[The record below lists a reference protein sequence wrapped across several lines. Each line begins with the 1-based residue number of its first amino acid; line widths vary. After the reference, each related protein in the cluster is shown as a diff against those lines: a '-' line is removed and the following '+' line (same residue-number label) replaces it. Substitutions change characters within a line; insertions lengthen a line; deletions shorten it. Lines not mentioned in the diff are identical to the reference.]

1 MDARQ
6 FAFLA
11 RQPSATLQ
19 ARDTFWGLSKR
30 GLAFILANMMF
41 WQPVVAMADGIV
53 VNGSGTTLGQAGNGV
68 PIVNIAAPNG
78 SGLSHNQFSDYN
90 VGQQGV
96 ILNNAINRTQETQLG
111 GIILGNPNLG
121 GRAANVILNE
131 VNGGSPSQLKGY
143 TEVAGQSAHVIVANP
158 YGVSCNGCGFINTP
172 KATLTTG
179 KPVIENGQLQRYQV
193 DQGSVAIEG
202 AGLNA
207 SNIDQFEIITRSA
220 KINAEI
226 QAKHLAVIA
235 GANDVDAKTLNAT
248 ARTANPADAPQ
259 LAIDSSAL
267 GGMYAGA
274 IKLVG
279 TEAGVGVKLD
289 GKLIA
294 SGGDI
299 QLDANGQLRMADAT
313 AEKGAVAIKAQSLD
327 AQGAVYAG
335 TDLKVQTQD
344 DLNNHSTLAA
354 ANSINLGSGGQL
366 NNHGII
372 EAGVNL
378 DNSRNPNGDV
388 TLTAQNLNNSGK
400 SVVASRDLTV
410 TTKQTLNNQGGTLS
424 GQRQVTVSAG
434 TLDNSH
440 QGKLLSAER
449 LQLNAEQVRNGQG
462 GLIKSQQSLNATLGH
477 LGNSGGELSSQGSS
491 TLVLAGMDNLTGV
504 VLAQQT
510 LEITGTAEL
519 DNQGG
524 LLSGWQ
530 GLTLK
535 GTGLNN
541 SNKGTVSSLKGGVD
555 ITLSDALNNSQG
567 GALVSQQAL
576 DVKAASLDNSLKG
589 VISSAGAQS
598 LKLSDRLDN
607 SQGGSIDSAA
617 TLTLQAMALGN
628 QGGTVNATGD
638 LEFIGSDL
646 DNSHGTFTGKQG
658 VTLDLLGHLINNQG
672 TLSAAGPLLLKR
684 STKVENQ
691 GGELSSQQ
699 WLRLFTEHLDNRQK
713 GRVAA
718 NDSVLISTSGEVQ
731 NSDGGEILSREA
743 DLQLNA
749 ERLDNAKGLLQAKTN
764 LGLDVVADAG
774 NQGGQVIAEQGDLTL
789 KAGHL
794 DNRAGKVS
802 ALNGGATLE
811 TAAGGRLDNRDGA
824 LFAQQGLHI
833 SAKDL
838 DNSAG
843 QISARQIELEL
854 AGALDNRQG
863 LIESRSTLATAAASL
878 DNQRGQLRALGLV
891 SKTRFDIGG
900 TFDNRDGLLETA
912 NHDLDFDAGGFNN
925 RGGSLLHSGSGVF
938 GISMANL
945 EDVGGRLKTA
955 GQLTLEAERWTNS
968 SAIQADQ
975 LLVKVDHLTQT
986 ADGQLLAGN
995 GLTGS
1000 GSHWSN
1006 DGLIGSDAALNL
1018 DLSGNYSG
1026 KGRLSSLGQLDLHA
1040 AQLDLADSASIAGG
1054 ANSTLKVD
1062 GALNSAGRITA
1073 KQNLHLTAAS
1083 INNHGTLGSG
1093 EDLNLT
1099 ATTLVNDH
1107 GLISSGGNMQLLTT
1121 SFTNRYAQVY
1131 SLGTAL
1137 IAKDDQQTR
1146 ADLLD
1151 NRSGDIES
1159 LGKLSIAA
1167 STVNNVMDVLEYTE
1181 HEKSAASITRLPCE
1195 WIGCDDRGGG
1205 RINGLWEVAE
1215 TDRLRVTNSS
1225 AAASLNSGADLQIDT
1240 QILTNTS
1247 SLITA
1252 AGDINVKAETVH
1264 NQGLQPQEITTL
1276 RRYQSY
1282 VNETGNAAA
1291 RAAAFNARNN
1301 PTPSASFA
1309 SDLSAFIAWTGVLLS
1324 SSSKVVDGDQ
1334 SFAATIQ
1341 AGGKVN
1347 LKADKTLDNSVIR
1360 SFYEYVGAG
1369 KTLTDTGVGNGYS
1382 TPIRI
1387 NPQLPPELA
1396 QQQVNPLVLPGFTLP
1411 TSGNGL
1417 FRLSGQGSTLA
1428 QAPTPAQIAGLPDAA
1443 SLSRPHKYLIETN
1456 PALTNLKQFMSSD
1469 YLLSNLGYNPDESAK
1484 RLGDGFYEQKLIQQ
1498 AMVARTGQRF
1508 IDGQDSNEK
1517 LFKHLMDN
1525 ALQSKQ
1531 QLDLSVGVTL
1541 TSEQIAALT
1550 HDIVWLESHEVNGE
1564 QVLVPVLYLAQAN
1577 NRLAPN
1583 GSLIA
1588 GKDVSLIAGKDL
1600 NNVGTLR
1607 AANDLSA
1614 VAGENLVNSGLAEAG
1629 KGLNLTAG
1637 KDLLNKAGGVIAG
1650 RDVALTATDGD
1661 VVNERTLTSH
1671 QSNKDSFAQQRDFV
1685 DSAARIEA
1693 ANNLTINAG
1702 RDFNNSA
1709 GVLKS
1714 AADTRITAGRDVSLT
1729 AVEQVVGNQLNA
1741 NYRDK
1746 SVTQHGSTLEAGRDL
1761 SISAGRDI
1769 TAIASHIEAKR
1780 DVSMSAKEN
1789 LTLASAANEQHW
1801 FSQTKSFKGQEDH
1814 VQQVSTTVTA
1824 GGSVALSAG
1833 KDLELIASRVSAGDE
1848 AYLYAGNDLNL
1859 ETAENT
1865 DYSYYSK
1872 AKKGAWGKKSS
1883 KMSESENDVAV
1894 SSSIE
1899 AGKKV
1904 VISAAQDINAEGAKL
1919 SSAGELLAT
1928 AGRDIN
1934 LEAAENYASQ
1944 ANASSKK
1951 GLFSSKSSSISTSQ
1965 TTLTTTELVAQS
1977 INLRADNDISLK
1989 ATALRADGAVKLN
2002 AGNDV
2007 EIGTAEVHQTSSQS
2021 KQSGKVGMTV
2031 TGWVSATKKA
2041 QQTEQSASQSIGSDI
2056 SADSLQITSG
2066 RDTSVRGS
2074 TLVTDRNLQVDA
2086 GRNLEVVS
2094 AENTSSANSKSSSKK
2109 VGEVGSWWQGAT
2121 GVVKQK
2127 GTDQSDTIRQS
2138 GSQIAS
2144 LEGNV
2149 SLKAGEHY
2157 NQIASQ
2163 LVAPK
2168 GDIDIKAK
2176 QVDIQ
2181 AGFDTLK
2188 TNNTASTSRT
2198 AIGGTVSV
2206 PLLNALQGI
2215 QQMGKAA
2222 QETSDGR
2229 MLALAAVNVAMNANQ
2244 ALEAGQA
2251 LMVDPRAGVKISIN
2265 LSNSRSDK
2273 EGSQSGSNVVG
2284 SSVVAGGDVN
2294 IVAKGAGAASNLNVV
2309 GSRIE
2314 AGGDANLKADG
2325 QVNLLAAQNT
2335 AHQQSSNGNSGWSAG
2350 VGFGFGES
2358 NGITFELA
2366 ANKGRGKSDGDDV
2379 TQSNTYIKAGQTVRL
2394 DSGGDTS
2401 LKGAVVSGQ
2410 QVKANVGGNLN
2421 VESLQDTSTYRS
2433 EQLSANVGVSLCIPP
2448 FCYGMSSASGG
2459 IAQQKMHSDYAS
2471 VSEQSGIKA
2480 GDGGFQVEVRGNTDL
2495 KGAIIA
2501 STDKAVADGKNSLS
2515 TGSLT
2520 SSDIKNKAEYDA
2532 SSINLSGGFGG
2543 KVGRDKDGNASA
2555 TANKNGPV
2563 IASKEGVS
2571 VSAPIALFAGD
2582 SSSSKTLSGISGATV
2597 SITDSAKQHALTGQT
2612 AEQAIAAINTDVSSD
2627 RDGSNKLKP
2636 IFDAKEIQVG
2646 FEITGKFIQNA
2657 SMYLESRAREV
2668 DETRRQA
2675 DKEYAAAHNQELSDE
2690 ERQLHRNNYFALKE
2704 RADTVAKDWGAGG
2717 TYRQIATALV
2727 AGVSGNVSG
2736 STSQFAQN
2744 MFVNYVQQQGSDYI
2758 GKLVLNGLKEG
2769 SPEHA
2774 GLHAILGCA
2783 GAAAS
2788 NQSCSAG
2795 ALGGSAS
2802 SVLAGLFNETSP
2814 NETNEE
2820 REAKRNIIASVVT
2833 GIAAMNNPNGAA
2845 TATNAAIANV
2855 DNNWLATQQMVQ
2867 MTKELAAA
2875 PSFREKLAVYG
2886 KWLSVSG
2893 NQDFI
2898 AGSALFKSFSD
2909 SMASAGIDTLNGAA
2923 GVLKDPIAS
2932 IDAMNEFILSVD
2944 GQKLFGAAADTF
2956 RSKITQIRDAL
2967 VIGGDE
2973 NAENLGKQLGQA
2985 LGLYAQVIA
2994 SGGTGAAKGASTLS
3008 KAGVEVS
3015 SRGMKDIATTVK
3027 ATGGIETK
3035 LAKLERSGY
3044 QLDVPLVEAKPI
3056 ELPLAGGT
3064 KLLESSSI
3072 RADAAVRL
3080 IQEVTLA
3087 DGTVI
3092 PKGSIV
3098 TVSDDVMRVVY
3109 PNGVVE
3115 LGSYAEAVSPS
3126 LGGGKPKKEFSGGKP
3141 AVEGDP
3147 YNPSVVDDRSDFNK
3161 DWYGREK
3168 LGPVDPKWLELK
3180 QMQVSEL
3187 RGKLPEG
3194 LKVEGNVAVADV
3206 HIEGLPSKIAAHSG
3220 VNRSSYGFVGRG
3232 SGNYVSEVIPGATG
3246 HPINRMTD
3254 AEYKILDNISDMLG
3268 NNRNVKGTIDL
3279 FSELKVCASCSNVI
3293 EQFKS
3298 RYPNINVNFRVNP
3311 NGRRVGVSDE

>member
-1 MDARQ
+1 M
-6 FAFLA
+6 
-11 RQPSATLQ
+11 
-19 ARDTFWGLSKR
+19 
-30 GLAFILANMMF
+30 
-41 WQPVVAMADGIV
+41 
-53 VNGSGTTLGQAGNGV
+53 
-68 PIVNIAAPNG
+68 PIVNIATPNG
-78 SGLSHNQFSDYN
+78 SGLSHNKFSDYN

-96 ILNNAINRTQETQLG
+96 ILNNATGRTQETQLG
-111 GIILGNPNLG
+111 GIILGNSNLG

-143 TEVAGQSAHVIVANP
+143 TEVAGQAAHVIVANP

-179 KPVIENGQLQRYQV
+179 KPVIENGQVQRYQV

-226 QAKHLAVIA
+226 QARHLAVIA

-410 TTKQTLNNQGGTLS
+410 TTTQTLNNQGGTLS
-424 GQRQVTVSAG
+424 GQRQVTVSAA

-567 GALVSQQAL
+567 GGLVSQQAL

-598 LKLSDRLDN
+598 LKISDLLDN

-691 GGELSSQQ
+691 GGDLSSQQ

-718 NDSVLISTSGEVQ
+718 NESVLISASGEVQ

-749 ERLDNAKGLLQAKTN
+749 ERLDNARGLLQAKTN
-764 LGLDVVADAG
+764 LGLDVAADAG
-774 NQGGQVIAEQGDLTL
+774 NQGGQVIAQQGDLTL

-811 TAAGGRLDNRDGA
+811 TAADGRLDNRDGA
-824 LFAQQGLHI
+824 LFAQQALHI

-854 AGALDNRQG
+854 AGALNNRQG
-863 LIESRSTLATAAASL
+863 LIESGSTLATAAASL
-878 DNQRGQLRALGLV
+878 DNQRGQLRALGLA
-891 SKTRFDIGG
+891 SKTRFSIAG
-900 TFDNRDGLLETA
+900 TFDNRDGSLETA
-912 NHDLDFDAGGFNN
+912 NNDLAFDAGGFNN

-986 ADGQLLAGN
+986 ADGQLLAGT

-1006 DGLIGSDAALNL
+1006 DGLIGSDATLNL
-1018 DLSGNYSG
+1018 DLNGNYSG
-1026 KGRLSSLGQLDLHA
+1026 KGRLSSIGQLDLHA

-1054 ANSTLKVD
+1054 ANGTLTID

-1073 KQNLHLTAAS
+1073 SQKLLLNAAS
-1083 INNHGTLGSG
+1083 IHNLGTLGSG
-1093 EDLNLT
+1093 EDLSLN
-1099 ATTLVNDH
+1099 AATLVNDH
-1107 GLISSGGNMQLLTT
+1107 GLISSGGNMQLLTN

-1137 IAKDDQQTR
+1137 IAKEDQQAR

-1159 LGKLSIAA
+1159 LGKLTIAA
-1167 STVNNVMDVLEYTE
+1167 STLNNVMDVLQYTE
-1181 HEKSAASITRLPCE
+1181 HEKSAASITRLSCTLIPVA
-1195 WIGCDDRGGG
+1195 GCDDRGGG

-1240 QILTNTS
+1240 QTLTNTS

-1252 AGDINVKAETVH
+1252 AGDINIKAETVH

-1276 RRYQSY
+1276 RRYWSF
-1282 VNETGNAAA
+1282 VNETGTAAA
-1291 RAAAFNARNN
+1291 LAAAFNARNN
-1301 PTPSASFA
+1301 PTPSSSFA
-1309 SDLSAFIAWTGVLLS
+1309 SDLSAFIAWTGVMLS

-1347 LKADKTLDNSVIR
+1347 LKADQTLDNSVIR

-1396 QQQVNPLVLPGFTLP
+1396 QQQVNPLELPGFTLP
-1411 TSGNGL
+1411 TGGNGL

-1525 ALQSKQ
+1525 AIQSKQ
-1531 QLDLSVGVTL
+1531 QLDLAVGVTL
-1541 TSEQIAALT
+1541 TSEQVAALT

-1614 VAGENLVNSGLAEAG
+1614 VAGENLVNSGLVEAG
-1629 KGLNLTAG
+1629 NRQ
-1637 KDLLNKAGGVIAG
+1637 DLLAGDYLVNRAGGIIAG
-1650 RDVALTATDGD
+1650 RDVTLTTTQGD
-1661 VVNERTLTSH
+1661 VINDRTLTTH
-1671 QSNKDSFAQQRDFV
+1671 QSSSAAYVREQRRDFL

-1693 ANNLTINAG
+1693 GNSLSIDAE
-1702 RDFNNSA
+1702 RDFDSNGS
-1709 GVLKS
+1709 VLHS
-1714 AADTRITAGRDVSLT
+1714 GGDTRIKAGRNVSLN
-1729 AVEQVVGNQLNA
+1729 AVEQVVSNDRGIGNLDQS
-1741 NYRDK
+1741 K
-1746 SVTQHGSTLEAGRDL
+1746 TQHGATLESGGDL
-1761 SISAGRDI
+1761 SIEAGGNV
-1769 TAIASHIEAKR
+1769 TAIASQIDAKG
-1780 DVSMSAKEN
+1780 DVSMTAKDN

-1801 FSQTKSFKGQEDH
+1801 ASKTGTTKSEEDRVH
-1814 VQQVSTTVTA
+1814 QQATTVTA
-1824 GGSVALSAG
+1824 GGDVTLKSG
-1833 KDLELIASRVSAGDE
+1833 QDMTLISSKVKAGDE
-1848 AYLYAGNDLNL
+1848 AYLVAGGELNLLAEQDSEHSLYDMKKKGGWGNLQTQRDEVTRTTHIGSEISAGGNLTLKSDGDQKYQVAKLESGKDLTLESGGAITFEAVKDLHQESHEKTNNNSFWVSSKGKGNTDETLRQTQMVAAGNIVIKAVDGLKIDVRQVNQQTVSQSIDAMVKADPQLAWLKEAEKRGDVDWRVVKEIHDSYKYSNSGLGPASQIIIAIVMAAVVGPMAMGAMGTATGGAVVAGTMSSGTAGMLVSGAGAIATGAATNATVSFINNGGNLGAVFKDVTSSDAMKGYVISGVTAGLTTGYFDKWVGGKTNVLTGKVDLQL
-1859 ETAENT
+1859 NT
-1865 DYSYYSK
+1865 WAGVGKFAASQTLQGGTSMLLSK
-1872 AKKGAWGKKSS
+1872 ALGQGGNASDVLKNALFNTLAAASFNAVGDYTLGVFDDGSLPKIAIHAMVGGLLSEATGGDFKTGALAAGASEALVVELGQLVKGDENLLVMSS
-1883 KMSESENDVAV
+1883 QIVGV
-1894 SSSIE
+1894 L
-1899 AGKKV
+1899 
-1904 VISAAQDINAEGAKL
+1904 AA
-1919 SSAGELLAT
+1919 
-1928 AGRDIN
+1928 
-1934 LEAAENYASQ
+1934 ASQ
-1944 ANASSKK
+1944 KDAD
-1951 GLFSSKSSSISTSQ
+1951 
-1965 TTLTTTELVAQS
+1965 AQS
-1977 INLRADNDISLK
+1977 IEKGRWVAQQAILYNNLNHAAAEKLLKEIKDCRAAGGCSESKLKSILGKYESLSAERSNAINACGTRACVDKILNSSIRMDDPVSQELLGLLRQTTYDTPGLLQGNPDLVSWQSPNPSGWGDTFALDKQQAFAKNLKEGWLTPQELADLDRWNDSTSWVDRSAGRKLEPKEK
-1989 ATALRADGAVKLN
+1989 ASILL
-2002 AGNDV
+2002 
-2007 EIGTAEVHQTSSQS
+2007 ELGTAAAMALM
-2021 KQSGKVGMTV
+2021 GG
-2031 TGWVSATKKA
+2031 
-2041 QQTEQSASQSIGSDI
+2041 
-2056 SADSLQITSG
+2056 
-2066 RDTSVRGS
+2066 RGS
-2074 TLVTDRNLQVDA
+2074 
-2086 GRNLEVVS
+2086 
-2094 AENTSSANSKSSSKK
+2094 
-2109 VGEVGSWWQGAT
+2109 VGGAA
-2121 GVVKQK
+2121 K
-2127 GTDQSDTIRQS
+2127 GTSEAAIQIPGRVQSRIN
-2138 GSQIAS
+2138 IANERTATTPLRENS
-2144 LEGNV
+2144 NPV
-2149 SLKAGEHY
+2149 S
-2157 NQIASQ
+2157 
-2163 LVAPK
+2163 
-2168 GDIDIKAK
+2168 
-2176 QVDIQ
+2176 
-2181 AGFDTLK
+2181 AGFDHVLK
-2188 TNNTASTSRT
+2188 
-2198 AIGGTVSV
+2198 GHF
-2206 PLLNALQGI
+2206 
-2215 QQMGKAA
+2215 
-2222 QETSDGR
+2222 D
-2229 MLALAAVNVAMNANQ
+2229 
-2244 ALEAGQA
+2244 
-2251 LMVDPRAGVKISIN
+2251 VKV
-2265 LSNSRSDK
+2265 SNSRSVFTVSPNELK
-2273 EGSQSGSNVVG
+2273 GILQSGTVVK
-2284 SSVVAGGDVN
+2284 SPVSAMP
-2294 IVAKGAGAASNLNVV
+2294 
-2309 GSRIE
+2309 
-2314 AGGDANLKADG
+2314 DG
-2325 QVNLLAAQNT
+2325 QFVRT
-2335 AHQQSSNGNSGWSAG
+2335 VD
-2350 VGFGFGES
+2350 VGRVIG
-2358 NGITFELA
+2358 TTTL
-2366 ANKGRGKSDGDDV
+2366 KDG
-2379 TQSNTYIKAGQTVRL
+2379 
-2394 DSGGDTS
+2394 
-2401 LKGAVVSGQ
+2401 
-2410 QVKANVGGNLN
+2410 
-2421 VESLQDTSTYRS
+2421 
-2433 EQLSANVGVSLCIPP
+2433 GVST
-2448 FCYGMSSASGG
+2448 
-2459 IAQQKMHSDYAS
+2459 S
-2471 VSEQSGIKA
+2471 VMKI
-2480 GDGGFQVEVRGNTDL
+2480 F
-2495 KGAIIA
+2495 
-2501 STDKAVADGKNSLS
+2501 TDKAG
-2515 TGSLT
+2515 
-2520 SSDIKNKAEYDA
+2520 
-2532 SSINLSGGFGG
+2532 NLI
-2543 KVGRDKDGNASA
+2543 
-2555 TANKNGPV
+2555 TAFPV
-2563 IASKEGVS
+2563 K
-2571 VSAPIALFAGD
+2571 
-2582 SSSSKTLSGISGATV
+2582 
-2597 SITDSAKQHALTGQT
+2597 
-2612 AEQAIAAINTDVSSD
+2612 AIN
-2627 RDGSNKLKP
+2627 
-2636 IFDAKEIQVG
+2636 
-2646 FEITGKFIQNA
+2646 
-2657 SMYLESRAREV
+2657 
-2668 DETRRQA
+2668 
-2675 DKEYAAAHNQELSDE
+2675 
-2690 ERQLHRNNYFALKE
+2690 
-2704 RADTVAKDWGAGG
+2704 
-2717 TYRQIATALV
+2717 
-2727 AGVSGNVSG
+2727 
-2736 STSQFAQN
+2736 
-2744 MFVNYVQQQGSDYI
+2744 
-2758 GKLVLNGLKEG
+2758 
-2769 SPEHA
+2769 
-2774 GLHAILGCA
+2774 
-2783 GAAAS
+2783 
-2788 NQSCSAG
+2788 
-2795 ALGGSAS
+2795 
-2802 SVLAGLFNETSP
+2802 
-2814 NETNEE
+2814 
-2820 REAKRNIIASVVT
+2820 
-2833 GIAAMNNPNGAA
+2833 
-2845 TATNAAIANV
+2845 
-2855 DNNWLATQQMVQ
+2855 
-2867 MTKELAAA
+2867 
-2875 PSFREKLAVYG
+2875 
-2886 KWLSVSG
+2886 
-2893 NQDFI
+2893 
-2898 AGSALFKSFSD
+2898 
-2909 SMASAGIDTLNGAA
+2909 
-2923 GVLKDPIAS
+2923 
-2932 IDAMNEFILSVD
+2932 
-2944 GQKLFGAAADTF
+2944 
-2956 RSKITQIRDAL
+2956 
-2967 VIGGDE
+2967 
-2973 NAENLGKQLGQA
+2973 
-2985 LGLYAQVIA
+2985 
-2994 SGGTGAAKGASTLS
+2994 
-3008 KAGVEVS
+3008 
-3015 SRGMKDIATTVK
+3015 
-3027 ATGGIETK
+3027 
-3035 LAKLERSGY
+3035 
-3044 QLDVPLVEAKPI
+3044 
-3056 ELPLAGGT
+3056 
-3064 KLLESSSI
+3064 
-3072 RADAAVRL
+3072 
-3080 IQEVTLA
+3080 
-3087 DGTVI
+3087 
-3092 PKGSIV
+3092 
-3098 TVSDDVMRVVY
+3098 
-3109 PNGVVE
+3109 
-3115 LGSYAEAVSPS
+3115 
-3126 LGGGKPKKEFSGGKP
+3126 
-3141 AVEGDP
+3141 
-3147 YNPSVVDDRSDFNK
+3147 
-3161 DWYGREK
+3161 
-3168 LGPVDPKWLELK
+3168 
-3180 QMQVSEL
+3180 
-3187 RGKLPEG
+3187 
-3194 LKVEGNVAVADV
+3194 
-3206 HIEGLPSKIAAHSG
+3206 
-3220 VNRSSYGFVGRG
+3220 
-3232 SGNYVSEVIPGATG
+3232 
-3246 HPINRMTD
+3246 
-3254 AEYKILDNISDMLG
+3254 
-3268 NNRNVKGTIDL
+3268 
-3279 FSELKVCASCSNVI
+3279 
-3293 EQFKS
+3293 
-3298 RYPNINVNFRVNP
+3298 
-3311 NGRRVGVSDE
+3311 

>member
-1 MDARQ
+1 MDVRQ
-6 FAFLA
+6 LAFLA

-19 ARDTFWGLSKR
+19 ARDSFWGLSKR
-30 GLAFILANMMF
+30 GLAFILANVMF

-68 PIVNIAAPNG
+68 PIVNIATPNG
-78 SGLSHNQFSDYN
+78 SGLSHNKFSDYN

-96 ILNNAINRTQETQLG
+96 ILNNATGRTQETQLG
-111 GIILGNPNLG
+111 GIILGNSNLG

-143 TEVAGQSAHVIVANP
+143 TEVAGQAAHVIVANP

-193 DQGSVAIEG
+193 DQGRVAIEG

-410 TTKQTLNNQGGTLS
+410 TTTQTLNNQGGTLS
-424 GQRQVTVSAG
+424 GQRQVTVSAA

-567 GALVSQQAL
+567 GGLVSQQAL

-598 LKLSDRLDN
+598 LKISDLLDN

-691 GGELSSQQ
+691 GGDLSSQQ

-718 NDSVLISTSGEVQ
+718 NESVLISASGEVQ

-749 ERLDNAKGLLQAKTN
+749 ERLDNARGLLQAKTN
-764 LGLDVVADAG
+764 LGLDVAADAG
-774 NQGGQVIAEQGDLTL
+774 NQGGQVIAQQGDLTL

-811 TAAGGRLDNRDGA
+811 TAADGRLDNRDGA
-824 LFAQQGLHI
+824 LFAQQALHI

-854 AGALDNRQG
+854 AGALNNRQG
-863 LIESRSTLATAAASL
+863 LIESGSTLATAAASL
-878 DNQRGQLRALGLV
+878 DNQRGQLRALGLA
-891 SKTRFDIGG
+891 SKTRFSIAG
-900 TFDNRDGLLETA
+900 TFDNRDGSLETA
-912 NHDLDFDAGGFNN
+912 NNDLAFDAGGFNN

-986 ADGQLLAGN
+986 ADGQLLAGT

-1006 DGLIGSDAALNL
+1006 DGLIGSDATLNL
-1018 DLSGNYSG
+1018 DLNGNYSG
-1026 KGRLSSLGQLDLHA
+1026 KGRLSSIGQLDLHA

-1054 ANSTLKVD
+1054 ANGTLTID

-1073 KQNLHLTAAS
+1073 SQKLLLNAAS
-1083 INNHGTLGSG
+1083 IHNLGTLGSG
-1093 EDLNLT
+1093 EDLSLN
-1099 ATTLVNDH
+1099 AATLVNDH
-1107 GLISSGGNMQLLTT
+1107 GLISSGGNMQLLTN

-1137 IAKDDQQTR
+1137 IAKEDQQAR

-1159 LGKLSIAA
+1159 LGKLTIAA
-1167 STVNNVMDVLEYTE
+1167 STLNNVMDVLQYTE
-1181 HEKSAASITRLPCE
+1181 HEKSAASITRLSCTLIPVA
-1195 WIGCDDRGGG
+1195 GCDDRGGG

-1240 QILTNTS
+1240 QTLTNTS

-1252 AGDINVKAETVH
+1252 AGDINIKAETVH

-1276 RRYQSY
+1276 RRYWSF
-1282 VNETGNAAA
+1282 VNETGTAAA
-1291 RAAAFNARNN
+1291 LAAAFNARNN
-1301 PTPSASFA
+1301 PTPSSSFA
-1309 SDLSAFIAWTGVLLS
+1309 SDLSAFIAWTGVMLS

-1347 LKADKTLDNSVIR
+1347 LKADQTLDNSVIR

-1396 QQQVNPLVLPGFTLP
+1396 QQQVNPLELPGFTLP
-1411 TSGNGL
+1411 TGGNGL

-1525 ALQSKQ
+1525 AIQSKQ
-1531 QLDLSVGVTL
+1531 QLDLAVGVTL
-1541 TSEQIAALT
+1541 TSEQVAALT

-1614 VAGENLVNSGLAEAG
+1614 VAGENLVNSGLVEAG
-1629 KGLNLTAG
+1629 NRQ
-1637 KDLLNKAGGVIAG
+1637 DLLAGDYLVNRAGGIIAG
-1650 RDVALTATDGD
+1650 RDVTLTTTQGD
-1661 VVNERTLTSH
+1661 VINDRTLTTH
-1671 QSNKDSFAQQRDFV
+1671 QSSSAAYVREQRRDFL

-1693 ANNLTINAG
+1693 GNSLSIDAE
-1702 RDFNNSA
+1702 RDFDSNGS
-1709 GVLKS
+1709 VLHS
-1714 AADTRITAGRDVSLT
+1714 GGDTRIKAGRNVSLN
-1729 AVEQVVGNQLNA
+1729 AVEQVVSNDRGIGNLDQS
-1741 NYRDK
+1741 K
-1746 SVTQHGSTLEAGRDL
+1746 TQHGATLESGGDL
-1761 SISAGRDI
+1761 SIEAGGNV
-1769 TAIASHIEAKR
+1769 TAIASQIDAKG
-1780 DVSMSAKEN
+1780 DVSMTAKDN

-1801 FSQTKSFKGQEDH
+1801 ASKTGTTKSEEDRVH
-1814 VQQVSTTVTA
+1814 QQATTVTA
-1824 GGSVALSAG
+1824 GGDVTLKSG
-1833 KDLELIASRVSAGDE
+1833 QDMTLISSKVKAGDE
-1848 AYLYAGNDLNL
+1848 AYLVAGGELNLLAEQDSEHSLYDMKKKGGWGNLQTQRDEVTRTTHIGSEISAGGNLTLKSDGDQKYQVAKLESGKDLTLESGGAITFEAVKDLHQESHEKTNNNSFWVSSKGKGNTDETLRQTQMVAAGNIVIKAVDGLKIDVRQVNQQTVSQSIDAMVKADPQLAWLKEAEKRGDVDWRVVKEIHDSYKYSNSGLGPASQIIIAIVMAAVVGPMAMGAMGTATGGAVVAGTMSSGTAGMLVSGAGAIATGAATNATVSFINNGGNLGAVFKDVTSSDAMKGYVISGVTAGLTTGYFDKWVGGKTNVLTGKVDLQL
-1859 ETAENT
+1859 NT
-1865 DYSYYSK
+1865 WAGVGKFAASQTLQGGTSMLLSK
-1872 AKKGAWGKKSS
+1872 ALGQGGNASDVLKNALFNTLAAASFNAVGDYTLGVFDDGSLPKIAIHAMVGGLLSEATGGDFKTGALAAGASEALVVELGQLVKGDENLLVMSS
-1883 KMSESENDVAV
+1883 QIVGV
-1894 SSSIE
+1894 L
-1899 AGKKV
+1899 
-1904 VISAAQDINAEGAKL
+1904 AA
-1919 SSAGELLAT
+1919 
-1928 AGRDIN
+1928 
-1934 LEAAENYASQ
+1934 ASQ
-1944 ANASSKK
+1944 KDAD
-1951 GLFSSKSSSISTSQ
+1951 
-1965 TTLTTTELVAQS
+1965 AQS
-1977 INLRADNDISLK
+1977 IEKGRWVAQQAILYNNLNHAAAEKLLKEIKDCRAAGGCSESKLKSILGKYESLSAERSNAINACGTRACVDKILNSSIRMDDPVSQELLGLLRQTTYDTPGLLQGNPDLVSWQSPNPSGWGDTFALDKQQAFAKNLKEGWLTPQELADLDRWNDSTSWVDRSAGRKLEPKEK
-1989 ATALRADGAVKLN
+1989 ASILL
-2002 AGNDV
+2002 
-2007 EIGTAEVHQTSSQS
+2007 ELGTAAAMALM
-2021 KQSGKVGMTV
+2021 GG
-2031 TGWVSATKKA
+2031 
-2041 QQTEQSASQSIGSDI
+2041 
-2056 SADSLQITSG
+2056 
-2066 RDTSVRGS
+2066 RGS
-2074 TLVTDRNLQVDA
+2074 
-2086 GRNLEVVS
+2086 
-2094 AENTSSANSKSSSKK
+2094 
-2109 VGEVGSWWQGAT
+2109 VGGAA
-2121 GVVKQK
+2121 K
-2127 GTDQSDTIRQS
+2127 GTSEAAIQIPGRVQSRIN
-2138 GSQIAS
+2138 IANERTATTPLRENS
-2144 LEGNV
+2144 NPV
-2149 SLKAGEHY
+2149 S
-2157 NQIASQ
+2157 
-2163 LVAPK
+2163 
-2168 GDIDIKAK
+2168 
-2176 QVDIQ
+2176 
-2181 AGFDTLK
+2181 AGFDHVLK
-2188 TNNTASTSRT
+2188 
-2198 AIGGTVSV
+2198 GHF
-2206 PLLNALQGI
+2206 
-2215 QQMGKAA
+2215 
-2222 QETSDGR
+2222 D
-2229 MLALAAVNVAMNANQ
+2229 
-2244 ALEAGQA
+2244 
-2251 LMVDPRAGVKISIN
+2251 VKV
-2265 LSNSRSDK
+2265 SNSRSVFTVSPNELK
-2273 EGSQSGSNVVG
+2273 GILQSGTVVK
-2284 SSVVAGGDVN
+2284 SPVSAMP
-2294 IVAKGAGAASNLNVV
+2294 
-2309 GSRIE
+2309 
-2314 AGGDANLKADG
+2314 DG
-2325 QVNLLAAQNT
+2325 QFVRT
-2335 AHQQSSNGNSGWSAG
+2335 VD
-2350 VGFGFGES
+2350 VGRVIG
-2358 NGITFELA
+2358 TTTL
-2366 ANKGRGKSDGDDV
+2366 KDG
-2379 TQSNTYIKAGQTVRL
+2379 
-2394 DSGGDTS
+2394 
-2401 LKGAVVSGQ
+2401 
-2410 QVKANVGGNLN
+2410 
-2421 VESLQDTSTYRS
+2421 
-2433 EQLSANVGVSLCIPP
+2433 GVST
-2448 FCYGMSSASGG
+2448 
-2459 IAQQKMHSDYAS
+2459 S
-2471 VSEQSGIKA
+2471 VMKI
-2480 GDGGFQVEVRGNTDL
+2480 F
-2495 KGAIIA
+2495 
-2501 STDKAVADGKNSLS
+2501 TDKAG
-2515 TGSLT
+2515 
-2520 SSDIKNKAEYDA
+2520 
-2532 SSINLSGGFGG
+2532 NLI
-2543 KVGRDKDGNASA
+2543 
-2555 TANKNGPV
+2555 TAFPV
-2563 IASKEGVS
+2563 K
-2571 VSAPIALFAGD
+2571 
-2582 SSSSKTLSGISGATV
+2582 
-2597 SITDSAKQHALTGQT
+2597 
-2612 AEQAIAAINTDVSSD
+2612 AIN
-2627 RDGSNKLKP
+2627 
-2636 IFDAKEIQVG
+2636 
-2646 FEITGKFIQNA
+2646 
-2657 SMYLESRAREV
+2657 
-2668 DETRRQA
+2668 
-2675 DKEYAAAHNQELSDE
+2675 
-2690 ERQLHRNNYFALKE
+2690 
-2704 RADTVAKDWGAGG
+2704 
-2717 TYRQIATALV
+2717 
-2727 AGVSGNVSG
+2727 
-2736 STSQFAQN
+2736 
-2744 MFVNYVQQQGSDYI
+2744 
-2758 GKLVLNGLKEG
+2758 
-2769 SPEHA
+2769 
-2774 GLHAILGCA
+2774 
-2783 GAAAS
+2783 
-2788 NQSCSAG
+2788 
-2795 ALGGSAS
+2795 
-2802 SVLAGLFNETSP
+2802 
-2814 NETNEE
+2814 
-2820 REAKRNIIASVVT
+2820 
-2833 GIAAMNNPNGAA
+2833 
-2845 TATNAAIANV
+2845 
-2855 DNNWLATQQMVQ
+2855 
-2867 MTKELAAA
+2867 
-2875 PSFREKLAVYG
+2875 
-2886 KWLSVSG
+2886 
-2893 NQDFI
+2893 
-2898 AGSALFKSFSD
+2898 
-2909 SMASAGIDTLNGAA
+2909 
-2923 GVLKDPIAS
+2923 
-2932 IDAMNEFILSVD
+2932 
-2944 GQKLFGAAADTF
+2944 
-2956 RSKITQIRDAL
+2956 
-2967 VIGGDE
+2967 
-2973 NAENLGKQLGQA
+2973 
-2985 LGLYAQVIA
+2985 
-2994 SGGTGAAKGASTLS
+2994 
-3008 KAGVEVS
+3008 
-3015 SRGMKDIATTVK
+3015 
-3027 ATGGIETK
+3027 
-3035 LAKLERSGY
+3035 
-3044 QLDVPLVEAKPI
+3044 
-3056 ELPLAGGT
+3056 
-3064 KLLESSSI
+3064 
-3072 RADAAVRL
+3072 
-3080 IQEVTLA
+3080 
-3087 DGTVI
+3087 
-3092 PKGSIV
+3092 
-3098 TVSDDVMRVVY
+3098 
-3109 PNGVVE
+3109 
-3115 LGSYAEAVSPS
+3115 
-3126 LGGGKPKKEFSGGKP
+3126 
-3141 AVEGDP
+3141 
-3147 YNPSVVDDRSDFNK
+3147 
-3161 DWYGREK
+3161 
-3168 LGPVDPKWLELK
+3168 
-3180 QMQVSEL
+3180 
-3187 RGKLPEG
+3187 
-3194 LKVEGNVAVADV
+3194 
-3206 HIEGLPSKIAAHSG
+3206 
-3220 VNRSSYGFVGRG
+3220 
-3232 SGNYVSEVIPGATG
+3232 
-3246 HPINRMTD
+3246 
-3254 AEYKILDNISDMLG
+3254 
-3268 NNRNVKGTIDL
+3268 
-3279 FSELKVCASCSNVI
+3279 
-3293 EQFKS
+3293 
-3298 RYPNINVNFRVNP
+3298 
-3311 NGRRVGVSDE
+3311 

>member
-1 MDARQ
+1 MDVRQ
-6 FAFLA
+6 LAFLA

-19 ARDTFWGLSKR
+19 ARDSFWGLSKR
-30 GLAFILANMMF
+30 GLAFILANVMF

-68 PIVNIAAPNG
+68 PIVNIATPNG
-78 SGLSHNQFSDYN
+78 SGLSHNKFSDYN

-96 ILNNAINRTQETQLG
+96 ILNNATGRTQETQLG
-111 GIILGNPNLG
+111 GIILGNSNLG

-143 TEVAGQSAHVIVANP
+143 TEVAGQAAHVIVANP

-179 KPVIENGQLQRYQV
+179 KPVIENGQVQRYQV

-226 QAKHLAVIA
+226 QARHLAVIA

-410 TTKQTLNNQGGTLS
+410 TTTQTLNNQGGTLS
-424 GQRQVTVSAG
+424 GQRQVTVSAA

-462 GLIKSQQSLNATLGH
+462 GLIKSQQSLNANLGH

-510 LEITGTAEL
+510 LTITGSAEL

-530 GLTLK
+530 GLTLN

-567 GALVSQQAL
+567 GGLVSQQAL

-598 LKLSDRLDN
+598 LKISDLLDN

-691 GGELSSQQ
+691 GGDLSSQQ

-718 NDSVLISTSGEVQ
+718 NESVLISASGEVQ

-749 ERLDNAKGLLQAKTN
+749 ERLDNARGLLQAKTN
-764 LGLDVVADAG
+764 LGLDVAADAG
-774 NQGGQVIAEQGDLTL
+774 NQGGQVIAQQGDLTL

-811 TAAGGRLDNRDGA
+811 TAADGRLDNRDGA
-824 LFAQQGLHI
+824 LFAQQALHI

-854 AGALDNRQG
+854 AGALNNRQG
-863 LIESRSTLATAAASL
+863 LIESGSTLATAAASL
-878 DNQRGQLRALGLV
+878 DNQRGQLRALGLA
-891 SKTRFDIGG
+891 SKTRFSIAG
-900 TFDNRDGLLETA
+900 TFDNRDGSLETA
-912 NHDLDFDAGGFNN
+912 NNDLAFDAGGFNN

-986 ADGQLLAGN
+986 ADGQLLAGT

-1006 DGLIGSDAALNL
+1006 DGLIGSDATLNL
-1018 DLSGNYSG
+1018 DLNGNYSG
-1026 KGRLSSLGQLDLHA
+1026 KGRLSSIGQLDLHA

-1054 ANSTLKVD
+1054 ANGTLTID

-1073 KQNLHLTAAS
+1073 SQKLLLNAAS
-1083 INNHGTLGSG
+1083 IHNLGTLGSG
-1093 EDLNLT
+1093 EDLSLN
-1099 ATTLVNDH
+1099 AATLVNDH
-1107 GLISSGGNMQLLTT
+1107 GLISSGGNMQLLTN

-1137 IAKDDQQTR
+1137 IAKEDQQAR

-1159 LGKLSIAA
+1159 LGKLTIAA
-1167 STVNNVMDVLEYTE
+1167 STLNNVMDVLQYTE
-1181 HEKSAASITRLPCE
+1181 HEKSAASITRLSCTLIPVA
-1195 WIGCDDRGGG
+1195 GCDDRGGG

-1240 QILTNTS
+1240 QTLTNTS

-1252 AGDINVKAETVH
+1252 AGDINIKAETVH

-1276 RRYQSY
+1276 RRYWSF
-1282 VNETGNAAA
+1282 VNETGTAAA
-1291 RAAAFNARNN
+1291 LAAAFNARNN
-1301 PTPSASFA
+1301 PTPSSSFA
-1309 SDLSAFIAWTGVLLS
+1309 SDLSAFIAWTGVMLS

-1347 LKADKTLDNSVIR
+1347 LKADQTLDNSVIR

-1396 QQQVNPLVLPGFTLP
+1396 QQQVNPLELPGFTLP
-1411 TSGNGL
+1411 TGGNGL

-1525 ALQSKQ
+1525 AIQSKQ
-1531 QLDLSVGVTL
+1531 QLDLAVGVTL
-1541 TSEQIAALT
+1541 TSEQVAALT

-1614 VAGENLVNSGLAEAG
+1614 VAGENLVNSGLVEAG
-1629 KGLNLTAG
+1629 NRQ
-1637 KDLLNKAGGVIAG
+1637 DLLAGDYLVNRAGGIIAG
-1650 RDVALTATDGD
+1650 RDVTLTTTQGD
-1661 VVNERTLTSH
+1661 VINDRTLTTH
-1671 QSNKDSFAQQRDFV
+1671 QSSSAAYVREQRRDFL

-1693 ANNLTINAG
+1693 GNSLSIDAE
-1702 RDFNNSA
+1702 RDFDSNGS
-1709 GVLKS
+1709 VLHS
-1714 AADTRITAGRDVSLT
+1714 GGDTRIKAGRNVSLN
-1729 AVEQVVGNQLNA
+1729 AVEQVVSNDRGIGNLDQS
-1741 NYRDK
+1741 K
-1746 SVTQHGSTLEAGRDL
+1746 TQHGATLESGGDL
-1761 SISAGRDI
+1761 SIEAGGNV
-1769 TAIASHIEAKR
+1769 TAIASQIDAKG
-1780 DVSMSAKEN
+1780 DVSMTAKDN

-1801 FSQTKSFKGQEDH
+1801 ASKTGTTKSEEDRVH
-1814 VQQVSTTVTA
+1814 QQATTVTA
-1824 GGSVALSAG
+1824 GGDVTLKSG
-1833 KDLELIASRVSAGDE
+1833 QDMTLISSKVKAGDE
-1848 AYLYAGNDLNL
+1848 AYLVAGGELNLLAEQDSEHSLYDMKKKGGWGNLQTQRDEVTRTTHIGSEISAGGNLTLKSDGDQKYQVAKLESGKDLTLESGGAITFEAVKDLHQESHEKTNNNSFWVSSKGKGNTDETLRQTQMVAAGNIVIKAVDGLKIDVRQVNQQTVSQSIDAMVKADPQLAWLKEAEKRGDVDWRVVKEIHDSYKYSNSGLGPASQIIIAIVMAAVVGPMAMGAMGTATGGAVVAGTMSSGTAGMLVSGAGAIATGAATNATVSFINNGGNLGAVFKDVTSSDAMKGYVISGVTAGLTTGYFDKWVGGKTNVLTGKVDLQL
-1859 ETAENT
+1859 NT
-1865 DYSYYSK
+1865 WAGVGKFAASQTLQGGTSMLLSK
-1872 AKKGAWGKKSS
+1872 ALGQGGNASDVLKNALFNTLAAASFNAVGDYTLGVFDDGSLPKIAIHAMVGGLLSEATGGDFKTGALAAGASEALVVELGQLVKGDENLLVMSS
-1883 KMSESENDVAV
+1883 QIVGV
-1894 SSSIE
+1894 L
-1899 AGKKV
+1899 
-1904 VISAAQDINAEGAKL
+1904 AA
-1919 SSAGELLAT
+1919 
-1928 AGRDIN
+1928 
-1934 LEAAENYASQ
+1934 ASQ
-1944 ANASSKK
+1944 KDAD
-1951 GLFSSKSSSISTSQ
+1951 
-1965 TTLTTTELVAQS
+1965 AQS
-1977 INLRADNDISLK
+1977 IEKGRWVAQQAILYNNLNHAAAEKLLKEIKDCRAAGGCSESKLKSILGKYESLSAERSNAINACGTRACVDKILNSSIRMDDPVSQELLGLLRQTTYDTPGLLQGNPDLVSWQSPNPSGWGDTFALDKQQAFAKNLKEGWLTPQELADLDRWNDSTSWVDRSAGRKLEPKEK
-1989 ATALRADGAVKLN
+1989 ASILL
-2002 AGNDV
+2002 
-2007 EIGTAEVHQTSSQS
+2007 ELGTAAAMALM
-2021 KQSGKVGMTV
+2021 GG
-2031 TGWVSATKKA
+2031 
-2041 QQTEQSASQSIGSDI
+2041 
-2056 SADSLQITSG
+2056 
-2066 RDTSVRGS
+2066 RGS
-2074 TLVTDRNLQVDA
+2074 
-2086 GRNLEVVS
+2086 
-2094 AENTSSANSKSSSKK
+2094 
-2109 VGEVGSWWQGAT
+2109 VGGAA
-2121 GVVKQK
+2121 K
-2127 GTDQSDTIRQS
+2127 GTSEAAIQIPGRVQSRIN
-2138 GSQIAS
+2138 IANERTATTPLRENS
-2144 LEGNV
+2144 NPV
-2149 SLKAGEHY
+2149 S
-2157 NQIASQ
+2157 
-2163 LVAPK
+2163 
-2168 GDIDIKAK
+2168 
-2176 QVDIQ
+2176 
-2181 AGFDTLK
+2181 AGFDHVLK
-2188 TNNTASTSRT
+2188 
-2198 AIGGTVSV
+2198 GHF
-2206 PLLNALQGI
+2206 
-2215 QQMGKAA
+2215 
-2222 QETSDGR
+2222 D
-2229 MLALAAVNVAMNANQ
+2229 
-2244 ALEAGQA
+2244 
-2251 LMVDPRAGVKISIN
+2251 VKV
-2265 LSNSRSDK
+2265 SNSRSVFTVSPNELK
-2273 EGSQSGSNVVG
+2273 GILQSGTVVK
-2284 SSVVAGGDVN
+2284 SPVSAMP
-2294 IVAKGAGAASNLNVV
+2294 
-2309 GSRIE
+2309 
-2314 AGGDANLKADG
+2314 DG
-2325 QVNLLAAQNT
+2325 QFVRT
-2335 AHQQSSNGNSGWSAG
+2335 VD
-2350 VGFGFGES
+2350 VGRVIG
-2358 NGITFELA
+2358 TTTL
-2366 ANKGRGKSDGDDV
+2366 KDG
-2379 TQSNTYIKAGQTVRL
+2379 
-2394 DSGGDTS
+2394 
-2401 LKGAVVSGQ
+2401 
-2410 QVKANVGGNLN
+2410 
-2421 VESLQDTSTYRS
+2421 
-2433 EQLSANVGVSLCIPP
+2433 GVST
-2448 FCYGMSSASGG
+2448 
-2459 IAQQKMHSDYAS
+2459 S
-2471 VSEQSGIKA
+2471 VMKI
-2480 GDGGFQVEVRGNTDL
+2480 F
-2495 KGAIIA
+2495 
-2501 STDKAVADGKNSLS
+2501 TDKAG
-2515 TGSLT
+2515 
-2520 SSDIKNKAEYDA
+2520 
-2532 SSINLSGGFGG
+2532 NLI
-2543 KVGRDKDGNASA
+2543 
-2555 TANKNGPV
+2555 TAFPV
-2563 IASKEGVS
+2563 K
-2571 VSAPIALFAGD
+2571 
-2582 SSSSKTLSGISGATV
+2582 
-2597 SITDSAKQHALTGQT
+2597 
-2612 AEQAIAAINTDVSSD
+2612 AIN
-2627 RDGSNKLKP
+2627 
-2636 IFDAKEIQVG
+2636 
-2646 FEITGKFIQNA
+2646 
-2657 SMYLESRAREV
+2657 
-2668 DETRRQA
+2668 
-2675 DKEYAAAHNQELSDE
+2675 
-2690 ERQLHRNNYFALKE
+2690 
-2704 RADTVAKDWGAGG
+2704 
-2717 TYRQIATALV
+2717 
-2727 AGVSGNVSG
+2727 
-2736 STSQFAQN
+2736 
-2744 MFVNYVQQQGSDYI
+2744 
-2758 GKLVLNGLKEG
+2758 
-2769 SPEHA
+2769 
-2774 GLHAILGCA
+2774 
-2783 GAAAS
+2783 
-2788 NQSCSAG
+2788 
-2795 ALGGSAS
+2795 
-2802 SVLAGLFNETSP
+2802 
-2814 NETNEE
+2814 
-2820 REAKRNIIASVVT
+2820 
-2833 GIAAMNNPNGAA
+2833 
-2845 TATNAAIANV
+2845 
-2855 DNNWLATQQMVQ
+2855 
-2867 MTKELAAA
+2867 
-2875 PSFREKLAVYG
+2875 
-2886 KWLSVSG
+2886 
-2893 NQDFI
+2893 
-2898 AGSALFKSFSD
+2898 
-2909 SMASAGIDTLNGAA
+2909 
-2923 GVLKDPIAS
+2923 
-2932 IDAMNEFILSVD
+2932 
-2944 GQKLFGAAADTF
+2944 
-2956 RSKITQIRDAL
+2956 
-2967 VIGGDE
+2967 
-2973 NAENLGKQLGQA
+2973 
-2985 LGLYAQVIA
+2985 
-2994 SGGTGAAKGASTLS
+2994 
-3008 KAGVEVS
+3008 
-3015 SRGMKDIATTVK
+3015 
-3027 ATGGIETK
+3027 
-3035 LAKLERSGY
+3035 
-3044 QLDVPLVEAKPI
+3044 
-3056 ELPLAGGT
+3056 
-3064 KLLESSSI
+3064 
-3072 RADAAVRL
+3072 
-3080 IQEVTLA
+3080 
-3087 DGTVI
+3087 
-3092 PKGSIV
+3092 
-3098 TVSDDVMRVVY
+3098 
-3109 PNGVVE
+3109 
-3115 LGSYAEAVSPS
+3115 
-3126 LGGGKPKKEFSGGKP
+3126 
-3141 AVEGDP
+3141 
-3147 YNPSVVDDRSDFNK
+3147 
-3161 DWYGREK
+3161 
-3168 LGPVDPKWLELK
+3168 
-3180 QMQVSEL
+3180 
-3187 RGKLPEG
+3187 
-3194 LKVEGNVAVADV
+3194 
-3206 HIEGLPSKIAAHSG
+3206 
-3220 VNRSSYGFVGRG
+3220 
-3232 SGNYVSEVIPGATG
+3232 
-3246 HPINRMTD
+3246 
-3254 AEYKILDNISDMLG
+3254 
-3268 NNRNVKGTIDL
+3268 
-3279 FSELKVCASCSNVI
+3279 
-3293 EQFKS
+3293 
-3298 RYPNINVNFRVNP
+3298 
-3311 NGRRVGVSDE
+3311 